1 MHKIHYKKTKTIQI
15 ESKIK
20 IRSTT
25 LVLSVE
31 LLTLHLYLGSN
42 QSLGGLWNIWK
53 DYLTSKVS
61 GS

>member
-25 LVLSVE
+25 LVLSV
-31 LLTLHLYLGSN
+31 
-42 QSLGGLWNIWK
+42 
-53 DYLTSKVS
+53 
-61 GS
+61 